1 MTAAGDEDLL
11 SRGVAA
17 QQAGRL
23 DEAERLYRTV
33 AEGSPAYPYALH
45 YLGWLAH
52 VRGDYALAVER
63 FRAAIAL
70 DGGVAQFHC
79 NLGNSLSR
87 LGRYAEAEDA
97 YRQAEALAPELIE
110 VGFNRGILAE
120 RQGDWAGAEAR
131 YRRLVEREPAFAP
144 AVKRLAAL
152 LAVRQPRLAEQLLD
166 RHAACFGPHIAPARA
181 EVLMHAAQ
189 MLEAAGNVAA
199 AIEVLTRA
207 TSLVASDAELW
218 ARLGQLYLGQGFK
231 QQAWEA
237 YKRAHRLA
245 PDSVAIACGA
255 GSTLA
260 DSGRPERAIELL
272 REALRRHPQEAA
284 LHDNLGNALRH
295 SGRLA
300 AACDSFAASLAIND
314 ADAGTWSNR
323 LLTALARD
331 DVDAAGLLAMAA
343 EFGHRFAPRSRPA
356 RAVVDALPAAADAAA
371 RSARAGRLRV
381 GILSA
386 DLNRHPVGYFMR
398 DFFRH
403 ADRDRVEI
411 VAFSTGAVHDG
422 LSDEMRGHCQGWHAA
437 KGDGDDALRARI
449 RAAAVDVLVELSGHT
464 AGNRLPVLA
473 ERVAPVQVNFLGY
486 AGTTGVPGFDARIG
500 DWHTEPAG
508 AEAFSSEPLLRMDGS
523 YFCYGGAEFFG
534 LRPSRRSRQPGDPV
548 RFGYFGQRSKVTDT
562 TLRHWLL
569 ALAAHPKSRLIV
581 RCQCFVEDASVKV
594 FREQVRRCGGDPSR
608 FDAKPWAATKDY
620 AAVFDEVDVILN
632 AYPFHLA
639 TNMCDALL
647 AGVPVVSYLGVGHR
661 ARMGLSIGH
670 AAGVPQYCGGDDAG
684 YLAAVEAALRDAEGD
699 GHRRL
704 ADNVA
709 RSPLL
714 DGPGFAKRLVA
725 TLERCMDLKDCR

>member
-1 MTAAGDEDLL
+1 MAATDDELL
-11 SRGVAA
+11 SRGIAA
-17 QQAGRL
+17 QQAGL
-23 DEAERLYRTV
+23 PDQAERLYRAV
-33 AEGSPAYPYALH
+33 ADNSPAYPHALH

-52 VRGDYALAVER
+52 VRGEYALAVER
-63 FRAAIAL
+63 FRAAIAR
-70 DGGVAQFHC
+70 DGGVGQFHC

-87 LGRYAEAEDA
+87 LGRYAEADDA

-110 VGFNRGILAE
+110 VGFNRGLLAE
-120 RQGDWAGAEAR
+120 RQGDWAGAESC
-131 YRRLVEREPAFAP
+131 YRPLVDRQPPFVP

-152 LAVRQPRLAEQLLD
+152 LAVREPRLAEQLLD

-199 AIEVLTRA
+199 AIDALTRA
-207 TSLVASDAELW
+207 TRLVASNAELW

-245 PDSVAIACGA
+245 PEVVGIACGA

-300 AACDSFAASLAIND
+300 GACDSFSAALAIND

-331 DVDAAGLLAMAA
+331 DVDAADLLAMATD
-343 EFGHRFAPRSRPA
+343 FGRRFAP
-356 RAVVDALPAAADAAA
+356 VHAAADAVPAA
-371 RSARAGRLRV
+371 AAASAASRSPRDGRLRI

-403 ADRDRVEI
+403 ADRSRCEI
-411 VAFSTGAVHDG
+411 VVFSTAAVHDG
-422 LSDEMRGHCQGWHAA
+422 LSDEIRGHCQGWHAA

-449 RAAAVDVLVELSGHT
+449 RAASLDVLVELSGHT

-486 AGTTGVPGFDARIG
+486 AGTTGLPGFDARIG
-500 DWHTEPAG
+500 DWHTEPEG
-508 AEAFSSEPLLRMDGS
+508 AEAFSSEPLVRMDGS
-523 YFCYGGAEFFG
+523 YFCYAGAEYFG
-534 LRPSRRSRQPGDPV
+534 LRPSRRSRQSGDPV

-569 ALAAHPKSRLIV
+569 ALAAHPKSRLLV

-608 FDAKPWAATKDY
+608 FEAKPWAATKDY

-647 AGVPVVSYLGVGHR
+647 AGVPVVSYLGAGHR

-670 AAGVPQYCGGDDAG
+670 AAGVPQYCGDDDAG
-684 YLAAVEAALRDAEGD
+684 YLAAVEAALRDTEGD

-714 DGPGFAKRLVA
+714 DGPGFAGRFTA
-725 TLERCMDLKDCR
+725 ALERCMALRDSR